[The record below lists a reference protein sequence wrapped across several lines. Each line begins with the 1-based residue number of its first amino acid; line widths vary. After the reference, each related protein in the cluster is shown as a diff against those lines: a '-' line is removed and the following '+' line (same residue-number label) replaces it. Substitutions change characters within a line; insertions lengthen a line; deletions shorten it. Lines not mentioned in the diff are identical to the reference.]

1 MDRVAVA
8 ILVLIL
14 FDIIAG
20 IIAAARAHT
29 LDSSIMREG
38 MYNKVGEILLMMFA
52 MICNYLLGMEP
63 FVSIGIPEEVTYLI
77 AAYIGGMEILSIIE
91 NICKINPS
99 LPLAKILSIFNLD
112 SDDEIDVDSAQA
124 PER

>member
-14 FDIIAG
+14 FDVIAG
-20 IIAAARAHT
+20 IIAAARVHT

-77 AAYIGGMEILSIIE
+77 GAYIGCMEVLSIIE
-91 NICKINPS
+91 NICKINPF

-112 SDDEIDVDSAQA
+112 DMNDDGVDSAQA

>member
-14 FDIIAG
+14 FDVIAG

-112 SDDEIDVDSAQA
+112 PNDDVDVDSAQA

>member
-14 FDIIAG
+14 FDVIAG

-77 AAYIGGMEILSIIE
+77 GAYIGGMEVLSIIE

-112 SDDEIDVDSAQA
+112 SDDINDVDSAQA

>member
-1 MDRVAVA
+1 MDRVAIA
-8 ILVLIL
+8 IVVLIL
-14 FDIIAG
+14 FDILAG
-20 IIAAARAHT
+20 VVAAARAHS

-52 MICNYLLGMEP
+52 VICNYLLGMEP

-112 SDDEIDVDSAQA
+112 DMNDDDVDSAQA

>member
-77 AAYIGGMEILSIIE
+77 GAYIGGMEVLSIIE

-112 SDDEIDVDSAQA
+112 SDDINDVDSAQA

>member
-20 IIAAARAHT
+20 VVAAARSHT
-29 LDSSIMREG
+29 LDSSVMRDG
-38 MYNKVGEILLMMFA
+38 MYNKVGEIMLMMLA

-63 FVSIGIPEEVTYLI
+63 FVAIGIPKEVTYLI

-112 SDDEIDVDSAQA
+112 SDDDIDVDSAQA

>member
-1 MDRVAVA
+1 MDKMAIAV
-8 ILVLIL
+8 LVLIL
-14 FDIIAG
+14 FDVLAG
-20 IIAAARAHT
+20 VIAAARSRA
-29 LDSSIMREG
+29 LDSSVMREG

-77 AAYIGGMEILSIIE
+77 AAYIAGMEILSIIE

-112 SDDEIDVDSAQA
+112 EPDDDIIDSDQA

>member
-14 FDIIAG
+14 FDVIAG

-77 AAYIGGMEILSIIE
+77 GAYIGGMEVLSIIE

-112 SDDEIDVDSAQA
+112 DMNDDGVDSAQA